1 MADLNKSRYTHRD
14 YDSIK
19 SDLINAIPSLTQ
31 EWTSKEES
39 DPGIVL
45 IKLISMFGD
54 TLSYNVDKMALELYL
69 STVTQRKNCSKILR
83 LLGYKMSWYISGKV
97 VAQCSLTK
105 KEDDQGN
112 PIDIVIRPYV
122 TTFRS
127 GDIVYTAVPSAAGA
141 GDIAVNSVDT
151 PVRVNLVQGEARSV
165 KFDYSNLVNNRFYLA
180 DNNVDQSNLLLV
192 YGSSRVCTLVD
203 NLYLATDDL
212 NVSYEFDVDEYDRP
226 YIELVNY
233 WEDILGTTARSDKF
247 TLTYFTSLGASG
259 NVAQNALQEVTGLAE
274 GKSEYLK
281 ISHSSNNN
289 EFITEDSE
297 TLIDENNVVGKDPQT
312 VEDARKEAAKYVF
325 THDTLVTADDF
336 EKAAKRVNSVT
347 GSKLVDSE
355 IIENEGLSMD
365 EILNRALDEFPTMT
379 IKDDVTQED
388 ITVLKGY
395 VAILYLAYGNFEVSS
410 NVYHTTLSQGQD
422 YYVKDYSSYDD
433 DPSLTIPDKI
443 KQLGAYPYKPVSFV
457 TNSVDYVFEN
467 SKILNV
473 DINYGTTKV
482 FPFKVSGVLY
492 LNEPMSP
499 DETLLTVTS
508 AGQALTKY
516 YYPDN
521 HDFGERPKFMDIIT
535 TVQNSN
541 SNIKYFDADDV
552 NGLIVWS
559 RVCDLSKFDSTSFS
573 LYNGLSSSFTLNEKF
588 MKFKLKNLTAEQV
601 TLENLKNAGYK
612 DPVIPSR
619 STKLFTLSSI
629 EELDA
634 LCKDMSS
641 SIVYVK

>member
-127 GDIVYTAVPSAAGA
+127 GDIIYTAVPSAAGA

-379 IKDDVTQED
+379 VKDDVTQED
-388 ITVLKGY
+388 IIVLKGY